1 MGLRLSIRNNHEAG
15 ALPEMVPLGSR
26 KEAET
31 QGCPEA
37 VMEGNMQF
45 SFGSPGFPPCLW
57 RVLAGEGLSLP
68 QLDMSLG
75 DREVGEATCFVFQI
89 LGTSGVI

>member
-37 VMEGNMQF
+37 VMGGTCN
-45 SFGSPGFPPCLW
+45 SFLGALDAHLAYGGSW
-57 RVLAGEGLSLP
+57 QVRGLVCP
-68 QLDMSLG
+68 D
-75 DREVGEATCFVFQI
+75 
-89 LGTSGVI
+89 